1 MHCKQRKRAVEVLAF
16 LKNLR
21 RRYNDGRK
29 IYLVLDN
36 ASAHHKSDVVLWCSQ
51 NNIEL
56 VFIATNASWMN
67 RIECH
72 FAPFKQFVIN
82 NSDYPNH
89 KAIQE
94 KAQQYLRWRNKNAKD
109 KRLLKAQNTV
119 RVM

>member
-1 MHCKQRKRAVEVLAF
+1 
-16 LKNLR
+16 
-21 RRYNDGRK
+21 
-29 IYLVLDN
+29 
-36 ASAHHKSDVVLWCSQ
+36 
-51 NNIEL
+51 
-56 VFIATNASWMN
+56 MN

-94 KAQQYLRWRNKNAKD
+94 KAQQYLQWRNKNAKD